1 MRHSRTAEEAG
12 GLTVDRTLA
21 PGDVLRLGTVGP
33 YRSLSGGPGEPH
45 VVREELAGTAPGTA
59 GRTDHRRPL
68 TTFAHLTDLQLADV
82 QSPGR
87 FEYCNRHVDDP
98 RFRHLVPMHRPQE
111 A

>member
-45 VVREELAGTAPGTA
+45 V
-59 GRTDHRRPL
+59 
-68 TTFAHLTDLQLADV
+68 
-82 QSPGR
+82 
-87 FEYCNRHVDDP
+87 
-98 RFRHLVPMHRPQE
+98 RHLGSAMADPPRCSF
-111 A
+111 